1 MFNRELVAGY
11 GLVSG
16 IFILILFF
24 LTKPPDTLS
33 HEGWLTAGIA
43 ILMTIWWVT
52 EAIPIYVTGIIPIIL
67 FPLFN
72 IFGVQ
77 DISSSYAHPLVL
89 LFLGG
94 FIIASAMESC
104 GLHKRIAINILSI
117 SGTSPSKIIAGF
129 MIATASISMWVSNTA
144 STIMMLPIATSVI
157 AIFANQ
163 MKSEENDLTVPLL
176 LAIAYSASIG
186 GVATLIGTPTN
197 VMLASILS
205 ENYNYEISFF
215 DWFKVGFPVTIILLP
230 VVWFFLTK
238 IIFKTPDKNSDAL
251 QITLEKLK
259 KDIGKSSNAEKIV
272 ALVFILTAS
281 LWMLRKFINY
291 NFELN
296 LNDTSIGLFGALLL
310 FIIPIKKNQRA
321 CSWETASKIP
331 WGVLLLVGGGIAL
344 SKAFNVT
351 GLANWL
357 GTFSLF
363 FEGYN
368 IFILIIIFVALIIF
382 LTELNSNTATI
393 ATFAPILIAFA
404 IGINVNPLFFAIP
417 CTIAASC
424 AFMLPVATPPNAVIF
439 GSGKISIKNM
449 VKAGAVLN
457 IISIFLVT
465 TISYLLLKY
474 FFSYEIYS
482 VPEIFI
488 N

>member
-1 MFNRELVAGY
+1 MFSRDKVSSF
-11 GLVSG
+11 GLIFG
-16 IFILILFF
+16 LFILSLFLF
-24 LTKPPDTLS
+24 SDHPEGLS
-33 HEGWLTAGIA
+33 RVGWLTAGVA
-43 ILMTIWWVT
+43 LLMTIWWVT

-72 IFGVQ
+72 IFEIEE
-77 DISSSYAHPLVL
+77 ISNSYAHPLVL

-117 SGTSPSKIIAGF
+117 AGTSPSKIIAGF

-157 AIFANQ
+157 ALFAQ
-163 MKSEENDLTVPLL
+163 QTKSKESNLTVPLL

-186 GVATLIGTPTN
+186 GIATLIGTPTN
-197 VMLASILS
+197 VMLVSILS
-205 ENYNYEISFF
+205 DNYNYDISFF
-215 DWFKVGFPVTIILLP
+215 DWFKVGFPTTLILIPII
-230 VVWFFLTK
+230 WFFLTH
-238 IIFKTPDKNSDAL
+238 IIFKIPNRESDAL
-251 QITLEKLK
+251 HKALRNLK
-259 KDIGKSSNAEKIV
+259 EEIGKSTYAEKIV
-272 ALVFILTAS
+272 TVVFIITAS
-281 LWMLRKFINY
+281 LWMLRRFIN
-291 NFELN
+291 NSFELN
-296 LNDTSIGLFGALLL
+296 INDTSIGLFGALLL

-331 WGVLLLVGGGIAL
+331 WGILLLVGGGIAL
-344 SKAFNVT
+344 SKAFNIT
-351 GLANWL
+351 GLANWI
-357 GTFSLF
+357 GSFSVF
-363 FEGYN
+363 FNGFN
-368 IFILIIIFVALIIF
+368 IFLLIIIFVTLIIF

-439 GSGKISIKNM
+439 GSGKISIRNM
-449 VKAGAVLN
+449 VKAGIILN

-465 TISYLLLKY
+465 IISYFLLKY
-474 FFSYEIYS
+474 FFNYEIYS
-482 VPEIFI
+482 VPNIFI